1 MIILAIGM
9 PRAGSG
15 WHYNFIK
22 EVMSTTDCVDARLIR
37 EQYGLQKILTEV
49 NCNIG
54 VLSLRRLMMVSV
66 PAIMGKTFVIK
77 AHSGP
82 TIWVKL
88 LIKAGLVKPLYIYR
102 DPRDAML
109 SAQEYGARVLEKQGR
124 PNAFSHL
131 DDFNKALAFF
141 EEYVADWKSWLSTD
155 GVLATRYEDFLSN
168 FEQEAARI
176 VHFLNVDPASPAIT
190 EIIKKNM
197 PTGSVQAKQGT
208 HFFKGQI
215 GRFRER
221 YSMAEQQ
228 TAWDHFGDTLIRM
241 GYEK

>member
-22 EVMSTTDCVDARLIR
+22 ELMDTTHCDDARVIR
-37 EQYGLQKILTEV
+37 EKFHLQSILTEV

-54 VLSLRRLMMVSV
+54 VLSLRRLLMVSI
-66 PAIMGKTFVIK
+66 PALLGHTFVIK

-82 TIWVKL
+82 SVWLKILVKIG
-88 LIKAGLVKPLYIYR
+88 LIKPLYIYR

-109 SAQEYGARVLEKQGR
+109 SAQDYGARVLEKQGR

-131 DDFNKALAFF
+131 TSFQMAMDFF
-141 EEYVADWKSWLSTD
+141 EPYINDWAQWQKVE
-155 GVLATRYEDFLSN
+155 GIHITRYEDFLTN
-168 FEQEAARI
+168 FENEAGQI
-176 VHFLNVDPASPAIT
+176 VAYLGLDLQKKDILEIVQKNKPA
-190 EIIKKNM
+190 
-197 PTGSVQAKQGT
+197 GDVQAKQGT

-215 GRFRER
+215 GRFHEK
-221 YSMAEQQ
+221 YSEKDLAVF
-228 TAWDHFGDTLIRM
+228 WDKFGQVVTKM
-241 GYEK
+241 GYTN

>member
-22 EVMSTTDCVDARLIR
+22 EVMATTNCEDARLIR
-37 EQYGLQKILTEV
+37 EQFGLQKILTEV

-54 VLSLRRLMMVSV
+54 VLSLRRLILVSI
-66 PAIMGKTFVIK
+66 PALLGKTFVIK

-82 TIWVKL
+82 TIWVKV
-88 LIKAGLVKPLYIYR
+88 LIKVGLVKPLYIYR

-109 SAQEYGARVLEKQGR
+109 SAQDYGARVLEKQGR

-131 DDFNKALAFF
+131 TDFDKALEFF
-141 EEYVADWKSWLSTD
+141 AEYVKDWQNWVKTN
-155 GVLATRYEDFLSN
+155 GVLVTRYEDFLSN
-168 FEQEAARI
+168 FEVEANRI
-176 VHFLNVDPASPAIT
+176 VDFLGIEPDSPSIK
-190 EIIKKNM
+190 EIILRNL
-197 PTGSVQAKQGT
+197 PAGSVQEKQGT
-208 HFFKGQI
+208 HFFKGQV

-221 YSMAEQQ
+221 YSAAEQQ
-228 TAWDHFGDTLIRM
+228 TAWELFGDTLQKM
-241 GYEK
+241 GYGK